1 LELRPELKRLREPE
15 LSVEPRY
22 RLSLSLSAEAAW
34 WLHAAQAI
42 YERLEG
48 SAPRAALFEALLAEA
63 TAELCPDNPTPN
75 EVEQLEC
82 EAAWRS
88 QLAQWRLQAERAC
101 ERLRGCLESRAGE
114 DAELEG
120 GQLEGW
126 VPRGQLEALSVEQL
140 DARLVRLARQLRQ
153 RDLELGR
160 LAMKLRRHEV
170 WRRLGFASEAHYC
183 RERLGLGRSSL

>member
-1 LELRPELKRLREPE
+1 
-15 LSVEPRY
+15 
-22 RLSLSLSAEAAW
+22 
-34 WLHAAQAI
+34 
-42 YERLEG
+42 
-48 SAPRAALFEALLAEA
+48 
-63 TAELCPDNPTPN
+63 

-101 ERLRGCLESRAGE
+101 ERLRGRLESRAAGE
-114 DAELEG
+114 DTELEG
-120 GQLEGW
+120 GVPRGQLEGGVPRGQLEGGVPRGQLEGG
-126 VPRGQLEALSVEQL
+126 VPRGQLEALPVEQL

-183 RERLGLGRSSL
+183 RERLGLGRSSLVE

>member
-63 TAELCPDNPTPN
+63 TAELCPDGPTPS

-101 ERLRGCLESRAGE
+101 ERLRGRLENRAGE
-114 DAELEG
+114 DTELEG
-120 GQLEGW
+120 GQLEGGQLEGG
-126 VPRGQLEALSVEQL
+126 VPRGQLEALPVEQL

-160 LAMKLRRHEV
+160 LAMKL
-170 WRRLGFASEAHYC
+170 
-183 RERLGLGRSSL
+183 

>member
-1 LELRPELKRLREPE
+1 PE

-22 RLSLSLSAEAAW
+22 RLSLSLSAEDAW
-34 WLHAAQAI
+34 WLHAAEAI

-63 TAELCPDNPTPN
+63 TAELCPDGPTPR

-101 ERLRGCLESRAGE
+101 ERLRGRLESRAGE
-114 DAELEG
+114 EAELEG
-120 GQLEGW
+120 WQLEGRQIEGW
-126 VPRGQLEALSVEQL
+126 VPRGQLE
-140 DARLVRLARQLRQ
+140 
-153 RDLELGR
+153 
-160 LAMKLRRHEV
+160 
-170 WRRLGFASEAHYC
+170 
-183 RERLGLGRSSL
+183 